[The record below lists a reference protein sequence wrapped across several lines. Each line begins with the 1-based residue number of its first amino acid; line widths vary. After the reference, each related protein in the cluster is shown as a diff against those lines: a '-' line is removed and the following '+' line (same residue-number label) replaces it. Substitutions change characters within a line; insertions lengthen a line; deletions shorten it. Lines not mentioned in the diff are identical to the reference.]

1 MAVKSYKSPKQ
12 VSAFV
17 QGGNHNNVGILAPL
31 GSLASPVSV
40 GENNI
45 VAVYNSTTSTQ
56 FVRTGDSSVTIGTN
70 YVQNIAIPPM
80 NYLYIHTGGDRY
92 VIGSSGVYGYV
103 LMDES
108 SPSHE

>member
-1 MAVKSYKSPKQ
+1 MAIKSYKSPKK

-17 QGGNHNNVGILAPL
+17 QGGNHNNVGILSPL
-31 GSLASPVSV
+31 GILTSAISV

-56 FVRTGDSSVTIGTN
+56 FVRTGESSITIGTN
-70 YVQNIAIPPM
+70 YVQNIAIPPTS
-80 NYLYIHTGGDRY
+80 YLYIHTGGDRY
-92 VIGSSGVYGYV
+92 IIGSTGVYGYL